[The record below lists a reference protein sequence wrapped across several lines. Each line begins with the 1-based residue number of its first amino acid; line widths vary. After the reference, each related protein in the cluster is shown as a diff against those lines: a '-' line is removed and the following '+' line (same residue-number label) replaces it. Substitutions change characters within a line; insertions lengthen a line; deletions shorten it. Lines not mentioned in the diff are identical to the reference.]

1 MKNNSETR
9 KNNEKKNQK
18 QKQKQKKTQK
28 GPPSPINILP
38 KPKKAKERCR
48 FFSG

>member
-9 KNNEKKNQK
+9 KNNEKKN